1 MRLKHLLRPVFSAIN
16 FLFVAVVFFAVAL
29 LLTPV
34 SALAGGEDIGVPDG
48 GGFVAG
54 FEDLPLMPG
63 LKNVAGSDI
72 VFDTPAGRIIEA
84 EASGQVAREG
94 ILDFYARTLPQLGW
108 EHFLEGEYRREG
120 ETLKLEIGG
129 EKSPQGPV
137 SVHFFLAPR

>member
-1 MRLKHLLRPVFSAIN
+1 MVAILLM
-16 FLFVAVVFFAVAL
+16 
-29 LLTPV
+29 PV
-34 SALAGGEDIGVPDG
+34 SAMAGGADATASE

-63 LKNVAGSDI
+63 LKNVTGSDI
-72 VFDTPAGRIIEA
+72 VFDTPSGRIIEA
-84 EASGQVAREG
+84 EASGRVVREG

-129 EKSPQGPV
+129 EKSPGGPV